1 MSDDKKEVEKPQIG
15 KAAIAA
21 INSLRGK
28 PIVVILIIVA
38 IALAVLLIY
47 TAILYA
53 SQTYKIEYYNEL
65 WNNALGDLRNGTMSV
80 TEYCKQAVHDQ
91 ELCDQFGNL
100 QYRN

>member
-15 KAAIAA
+15 KSTIAA
-21 INSLRGK
+21 INTLRGK
-28 PIVVILIIVA
+28 PMVVILIIVA

-47 TAILYA
+47 TAVLYA
-53 SQTYKIEYYNEL
+53 SQTYKIEYYNTL

-100 QYRN
+100 DYRN

>member
-1 MSDDKKEVEKPQIG
+1 MSDDKKEVEKTQIR
-15 KAAIAA
+15 KSTISA
-21 INSLRGK
+21 INTLRGK

-47 TAILYA
+47 AAVLYA

-80 TEYCKQAVHDQ
+80 TEYCNQAVHDQ
-91 ELCDQFGNL
+91 ELCDQYGNL
-100 QYRN
+100 EYKD